1 MRTLRWDHLLLT
13 LCLLLAVAL
22 FWAWRRGSVHLV
34 EVEVLLPDSLDARVE
49 LVAELSRPTHGTPP
63 VANKRGQSTW
73 EVPPGHWR
81 VVFPGLARRDVG
93 RSTVPFL
100 ALPGDDRLTVD
111 LRHQPPD
118 GFVPVPPGRYLRW
131 PDGGVSQ
138 TDTLIVAA
146 RREVS
151 RRDFAT
157 FLQAVAKKGPDRW
170 ASEEEIA
177 SFPDGLVGYGTVED
191 QQLDRQRPGEELP
204 AALVNWYAAKAYCRW
219 LTETEG
225 QGAWSY
231 RLPTA
236 MEWDKMARGTDARRH
251 PWGDTVAPVPLLNLG
266 LGPVAVDSHLELAS
280 PYGLLHMETNVSEWV
295 EDAFDAAGVRRV
307 VRGGSWS
314 RYGDALR
321 IEARV
326 GSPATRRSP
335 VIGFRVVAEPVR

>member
-13 LCLLLAVAL
+13 LCLLLAIAL
-22 FWAWRRGSVHLV
+22 FWAWRRGEAHVVDV
-34 EVEVLLPDSLDARVE
+34 ELSLPDGTAARVTF
-49 LVAELSRPTHGTPP
+49 VAPLARPAPETTPS
-63 VANKRGQSTW
+63 ATERGPSTW
-73 EVPPGHWR
+73 GVAPGHWQVR
-81 VVFPGLARRDVG
+81 LGPF
-93 RSTVPFL
+93 TVPFV
-100 ALPGDDRLTVD
+100 ALPDDDGLTID
-111 LRHQPPD
+111 LSLTPPE
-118 GFVPVPPGRYLRW
+118 GFVPVPPGPYLRW
-131 PDGGVSQ
+131 PDGGVFQ

-204 AALVNWYAAKAYCRW
+204 ASRVSWYAAKAYCRW
-219 LTETEG
+219 LTEMEG

-295 EDAFDAAGVRRV
+295 DDAFDASGVRRV

-321 IEARV
+321 TEARV

-335 VIGFRVVAEPVR
+335 VIGFRVVAEPTR